1 MSFDEF
7 KTLFKKNIKK
17 FNIDLQ
23 EDQYK
28 QFYEYMNIL
37 ISWNKKIN
45 LTAITKPEDIVVKH
59 FIDSLTIKKHIKE
72 NSRVIDIGT
81 GAGFPRNTIK
91 DCTWRY

>member
-28 QFYEYMNIL
+28 QFYEYMNTL

-59 FIDSLTIKKHIKE
+59 FIDSLTIEKHIKE

-91 DCTWRY
+91 DCVRRY